1 VNCSTCFGP
10 ESDNCLSCSE
20 STYLLEQICVDE
32 CPPQHYQFSAIHSCE
47 STNFLIYF
55 YFLLLFLFFI
65 FWFYS
70 LSQYENNK
78 WNNHNK

>member
-1 VNCSTCFGP
+1 MNCSTCFGP

-47 STNFLIYF
+47 STNFYFFNFILIF
-55 YFLLLFLFFI
+55 ETI
-65 FWFYS
+65 EKKKKKNAI
-70 LSQYENNK
+70 QVV
-78 WNNHNK
+78 